1 MDKFSVTVAI
11 PCFNGEKFL
20 LDNIASILRQ
30 SRTPDEILVIDDG
43 STDCS
48 AEIARNFKQVKLI
61 RHNSNLGLAESR
73 NTALKNS
80 SGDIIVYVDADT
92 TSHPNLIE
100 TLLNG
105 YSEKKVAGA
114 GGREIEINGLP
125 ANGNISNIYNQ
136 WRNLHASQGFGEE
149 FIYGVNMLWGLC
161 ASYRTEVL
169 KKIGGFD
176 TIYKTNGE
184 DVDIGI
190 KINNLGLKLVYIPKA
205 IVYHKRNDDF
215 ASLREMLFRWYF
227 WGYMAKRRNNIPA
240 FANYVKIILSNLIKN
255 IIYDLINKKSPSL
268 ALLSL
273 KACWVELRA
282 TLIAFASQRQ
292 LLSKKHGSN

>member
-11 PCFNGEKFL
+11 PCFNGEIFL

-136 WRNLHASQGFGEE
+136 WRNLHASQGF
-149 FIYGVNMLWGLC
+149 
-161 ASYRTEVL
+161 
-169 KKIGGFD
+169 
-176 TIYKTNGE
+176 
-184 DVDIGI
+184 
-190 KINNLGLKLVYIPKA
+190 
-205 IVYHKRNDDF
+205 
-215 ASLREMLFRWYF
+215 
-227 WGYMAKRRNNIPA
+227 
-240 FANYVKIILSNLIKN
+240 
-255 IIYDLINKKSPSL
+255 
-268 ALLSL
+268 
-273 KACWVELRA
+273 
-282 TLIAFASQRQ
+282 
-292 LLSKKHGSN
+292 